1 MRFVVSSLLA
11 LGLMGT
17 AQAATI
23 ENVEVEITY
32 KVADLE
38 TPEGAKNVL
47 ETIEREARKDC
58 RIGGAYKRII
68 DGMVDDVCFRDIV
81 AKAVAQIDA
90 PNLSRVYQA
99 RLQK

>member
-11 LGLMGT
+11 LSLMGT

-23 ENVEVEITY
+23 ENVKVEITY
-32 KVADLE
+32 NVADLE

-47 ETIEREARKDC
+47 ETIEGEARKDC
-58 RIGGAYKRII
+58 RIGGAYKRIVHGMI
-68 DGMVDDVCFRDIV
+68 DNACYQDIV

-90 PNLSRVYQA
+90 PNLNRVYQA
-99 RLQK
+99 KLRK